1 MASHSY
7 ILLLHFYSK
16 FFFKKSINLTYTT
29 YIYFFFIQLASYL
42 FIYTRW
48 CHRVVLQEIIS
59 IHCIMGIWCCI
70 DCPNWVHLLYTW
82 CHRRKIH
89 CSLFSIK
96 VRVLKSLYC
105 YYVWLVYLWIWSR
118 ISMLSTVGS
127 CAKFHISHQT
137 LGSARFHKQ
146 RGGVDCYPMAIRIR
160 ILVFLFFFKLPYCK
174 STTSNLHFLSFFGS
188 YLHFENA

>member
-1 MASHSY
+1 MLLVCWLHTIYKKKRVHQLY
-7 ILLLHFYSK
+7 IVYTIQHLII
-16 FFFKKSINLTYTT
+16 FFT
-29 YIYFFFIQLASYL
+29 QLASNL
-42 FIYTRW
+42 FIHRRW

-118 ISMLSTVGS
+118 ISMLSTVDS
-127 CAKFHISHQT
+127 CIMRKISHFTSDFRQCQIPQT
-137 LGSARFHKQ
+137 T
-146 RGGVDCYPMAIRIR
+146 RGCW
-160 ILVFLFFFKLPYCK
+160 L
-174 STTSNLHFLSFFGS
+174 LSHG
-188 YLHFENA
+188 H